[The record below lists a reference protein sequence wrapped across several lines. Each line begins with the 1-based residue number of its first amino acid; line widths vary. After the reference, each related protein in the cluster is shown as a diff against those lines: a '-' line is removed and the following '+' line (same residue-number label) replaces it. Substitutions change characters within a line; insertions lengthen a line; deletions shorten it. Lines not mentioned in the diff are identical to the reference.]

1 MEAFHIDDGVSA
13 GEVVVAHEEG
23 LVKVAAGVVAD
34 VEDKVP
40 HPLVLEFQGRLVTFL
55 VGGAGEFPKPE
66 VADCVRKHKRGVNAV
81 EGNLSAG
88 YFKRDYLLLALD
100 CDGYLCAGGALY
112 AAHHTVLGEFHA
124 GNHFV
129 IYFEEAVSGEKA
141 HFLRRTAGD
150 YLQNYSRVIG
160 DVELYADTVKIA
172 GQFLLRGIAL
182 HGRHIH
188 GMGIKAGKDGGHR
201 GIRRAVFG
209 EGVHVVTLNNLEDG
223 IQFLPVLVFCG
234 HKVLGLPVTDN
245 RQSNKG
251 AEYDAHYYL
260 KDLYGL
266 FTH

>member
-1 MEAFHIDDGVSA
+1 M
-13 GEVVVAHEEG
+13 
-23 LVKVAAGVVAD
+23 
-34 VEDKVP
+34 P
-40 HPLVLEFQGRLVTFL
+40 HPLVLEFQGRLVAFL

-66 VADCVRKHKRGVNAV
+66 VTDCVSEHKRGVNAV

-88 YFKRDYLLLALD
+88 YLKRDHLLLPLD
-100 CDGYLCAGGALY
+100 RDGNLCAGRALY
-112 AAHHTVLGEFHA
+112 AANHTVLGEFNA

-129 IYFEEAVSGEKA
+129 VHLEEAVSGEKA
-141 HFLRRTAGD
+141 HLFRGASGD
-150 YLQNYSRVIG
+150 DFKHNCCVVG
-160 DVELYADTVKIA
+160 DVELYADSVEISGK
-172 GQFLLRGIAL
+172 FLFRSVAL
-182 HGRHIH
+182 NGGHIH
-188 GMGIKAGKDGGHR
+188 GMGIKAGKDCGHC

-223 IQFLPVLVFCG
+223 IEFLPVLVFCG